1 MAYLL
6 SYGHY
11 TSEGV
16 LDDSNMRR
24 ETLRLNLEA
33 NVNPWIKVGVNSN
46 LGFTK
51 YRESL
56 WQGTGNSVYNKTH
69 AALCLSPLQTTH
81 EVLGLNPSDYAN
93 STFEGYGDELTYYSI
108 AGQYN
113 PYWLAAWQ
121 PRHSDRLR
129 INENAY
135 INLTPIK
142 GLNIRSAVGLDF
154 NDFRTSYQ
162 WTITKD
168 APTVNPTASAAE
180 SFSRFYRWTVT
191 NTAEYKFDIARLHHF
206 TLLAGQESMTSKTQ
220 AFNAQANDIQDNRL
234 ILMSAG
240 GSAEIPGHSKSEE
253 ARNSWF
259 GMFNYNLADKYFLD
273 LSIRRDGS
281 SLFGADNRWAT
292 FGAAALM
299 WDVTKEQ
306 FMAPTRSWLNDLQ
319 VKVSYGST
327 GNSGIAAYQALGL
340 VGSGP
345 LYNDVSGTAVANA
358 ANPSL
363 TWETVKTFNVALV
376 GKVFNRFT
384 YDLEYY
390 NKTTSNM
397 LLAIPYSMTTGFSSG
412 FGNIGEMYN
421 RGFEFTIGADII
433 KTKDF
438 FWNVKVNANYNKNR
452 ITKLI
457 NNADSY
463 ESDVLRLE
471 VGHAYGDYY
480 GVIWDGV

>member
-1 MAYLL
+1 
-6 SYGHY
+6 
-11 TSEGV
+11 
-16 LDDSNMRR
+16 
-24 ETLRLNLEA
+24 
-33 NVNPWIKVGVNSN
+33 
-46 LGFTK
+46 
-51 YRESL
+51 
-56 WQGTGNSVYNKTH
+56 
-69 AALCLSPLQTTH
+69 
-81 EVLGLNPSDYAN
+81 
-93 STFEGYGDELTYYSI
+93 
-108 AGQYN
+108 
-113 PYWLAAWQ
+113 
-121 PRHSDRLR
+121 
-129 INENAY
+129 
-135 INLTPIK
+135 
-142 GLNIRSAVGLDF
+142 
-154 NDFRTSYQ
+154 
-162 WTITKD
+162 
-168 APTVNPTASAAE
+168 
-180 SFSRFYRWTVT
+180 
-191 NTAEYKFDIARLHHF
+191 
-206 TLLAGQESMTSKTQ
+206 
-220 AFNAQANDIQDNRL
+220 
-234 ILMSAG
+234 
-240 GSAEIPGHSKSEE
+240 
-253 ARNSWF
+253 
-259 GMFNYNLADKYFLD
+259 MFNYNLADKYFLD

-327 GNSGIAAYQALGL
+327 GNSGIAAYKALGL

-345 LYNDVSGTAVANA
+345 LYNGVSGTAVANA

-463 ESDVLRLE
+463 ESDGLRLE

-480 GVIWDGV
+480 GVIWDGVDPRDGQNVWLDANGNKTKTVSDSYRVMTRKSFIAPWSGGLLTTFSWKGLQLDAQFTGMFKRWLINADRWFVENPNFATKSNQSVEMLKMWQKPGDVTRIAAASSQFYNNSTQFLENASFVRLKFVQLSYNVPQSLLRHTGFIKGVKVFAIGRNLLTFTDYNGYDPEVDSNGSQGAYPNTRQISFGAELTF